1 MNEVKTDVPALKRF
15 ANLPAPGWLAVSRGA
30 GFGLAILL
38 GLNLMEVFVH
48 STSAVENW
56 LTDLSP
62 LSQPMGITVLAMAS
76 TSLLMFGM
84 RPALPGPVQ
93 FATFLFVAV
102 FTGFCGHELWQ
113 ISRIVSE
120 PDRTMAM
127 IQPLGILM
135 LFAVSTVGI
144 LAGNSDAARGHSS
157 WVSIFVSTI
166 LTILCFAVVTVQS
179 GGLSD
184 VKPSEAVPTVL
195 VIGGQQNANG
205 ELFEEMTNRVTTG
218 CRLITE
224 KSGDQLLLVGGSE
237 TQAMKALAL
246 ESKVPEE
253 KIEVNSESGDIESA
267 IHIAASQINDKS
279 DKRLIIVSHW
289 FELTR
294 IRITAK
300 RAGLEVTAIAAE
312 HKHALFNQNL
322 RVAREVVSLLK
333 SFCEPTI
340 SYIRNSPARPDQ

>member
-1 MNEVKTDVPALKRF
+1 MKTDVPALKRF

-48 STSAVENW
+48 STSSVENW
-56 LTDLSP
+56 LTNLSP
-62 LSQPMGITVLAMAS
+62 LSQPMGITMLAMAS

-102 FTGFCGHELWQ
+102 FTGFCGRELWQ

-135 LFAVSTVGI
+135 LFAVSAVGI
-144 LAGNSDAARGHSS
+144 LAGNSDTARGHSS
-157 WVSIFVSTI
+157 WIAIFVSTT

-184 VKPSEAVPTVL
+184 VKPSESVPTVL
-195 VIGGQQNANG
+195 VIGGQQYANG
-205 ELFEEMTNRVTTG
+205 ELSEEMTDRMTTG

-224 KSGDQLLLVGGSE
+224 KSGDRLLIAGGSE

-246 ESKVPEE
+246 ESEVPEE

-267 IHIAASQINDKS
+267 IRIAALQINDKS
-279 DKRLIIVSHW
+279 DKRVIIVSHW
-289 FELTR
+289 FELAR
-294 IRITAK
+294 IRIAAE
-300 RAGLEVTAIAAE
+300 RAGLQVTAIAAE
-312 HKHALFNQNL
+312 QKHALFNQNL
-322 RVAREVVSLLK
+322 RVAREIVSLLK
-333 SFCEPTI
+333 SLCEPTI
-340 SYIRNSPARPDQ
+340 AYLRNSPARPAK

>member
-1 MNEVKTDVPALKRF
+1 VKTDVPALKRF
-15 ANLPAPGWLAVSRGA
+15 VDLPAPGWLAVSRGA

-56 LTDLSP
+56 LTDLRP

-84 RPALPGPVQ
+84 RPALPGPIQ
-93 FATFLFVAV
+93 FATFVFVAV
-102 FTGFCGHELWQ
+102 FSGFCGRELWQ
-113 ISRIVSE
+113 ISRIASE
-120 PDRTMAM
+120 PYRTTAM
-127 IQPLGILM
+127 IQPLGVLM
-135 LFAVSTVGI
+135 LFAVSAVGI
-144 LAGNSDAARGHSS
+144 LAGNSDSVRGRSS
-157 WVSIFVSTI
+157 WIAIFVSTI

-184 VKPSEAVPTVL
+184 SKPPESVPTVL
-195 VIGGQQNANG
+195 VIGGQQAANG
-205 ELFEEMTNRVTTG
+205 NLSEELTDRVATG

-224 KSGDQLLLVGGSE
+224 KSGDRLLLSGSSE

-253 KIEVNSESGDIESA
+253 KIDVNSESGDIQSA
-267 IHIAASQINDKS
+267 IHVVASATDAES
-279 DKRLIIVSHW
+279 DKRVIIVSHW
-289 FELTR
+289 FELAR
-294 IRITAK
+294 IRNAAK
-300 RAGLEVTAIAAE
+300 RDGLQVTAVAAE
-312 HKHALFNQNL
+312 QKHALFNQNL

-333 SFCEPTI
+333 SLCEPTAA
-340 SYIRNSPARPDQ
+340 YLRNSPAGPAN

>member
-1 MNEVKTDVPALKRF
+1 MKTDVPALKRF
-15 ANLPAPGWLAVSRGA
+15 ADLPAPGWLAVSRGA

-102 FTGFCGHELWQ
+102 FTGFCGRELWQ
-113 ISRIVSE
+113 ISRIVPE

-135 LFAVSTVGI
+135 LFAVSAVGI

-157 WVSIFVSTI
+157 WIAIFVSTI

-184 VKPSEAVPTVL
+184 VKPAESVPTVV
-195 VIGGQQNANG
+195 VIGGQLPVDT
-205 ELFEEMTNRVTTG
+205 ELSEELIDRVITG

-224 KSGDQLLLVGGSE
+224 EFGDRLLLVGGSE
-237 TQAMKALAL
+237 AQAMKDLAL
-246 ESKVPEE
+246 ESKVPAE
-253 KIEVNSESGDIESA
+253 KIDTNSESKNIESVVR
-267 IHIAASQINDKS
+267 IAAEATDDKS
-279 DKRLIIVSHW
+279 DKKIIIVSHW
-289 FELTR
+289 FELAR
-294 IRITAK
+294 IRMTSK
-300 RAGLEVTAIAAE
+300 RAGLRVTAVATE
-312 HKHALFNQNL
+312 QRHALFNQNL
-322 RVAREVVSLLK
+322 RVAREVVALLQSL
-333 SFCEPTI
+333 CDPTI
-340 SYIRNSPARPDQ
+340 SYLRNSPAHPAE

>member
-1 MNEVKTDVPALKRF
+1 VKTDVPALKRF

-56 LTDLSP
+56 LTDLRP
-62 LSQPMGITVLAMAS
+62 LSQPMGIAVLAMAS

-93 FATFLFVAV
+93 FATFVFVAV
-102 FTGFCGHELWQ
+102 FTGFCGRELWQ
-113 ISRIVSE
+113 ISRIASE
-120 PDRTMAM
+120 PDRTTAM

-135 LFAVSTVGI
+135 LFAVSAVGI
-144 LAGNSDAARGHSS
+144 LAGNSDTARGHSS
-157 WVSIFVSTI
+157 WIAIFVSTI

-184 VKPSEAVPTVL
+184 AKPAESVPTVL
-195 VIGGQQNANG
+195 VIGGQQAANG
-205 ELFEEMTNRVTTG
+205 NLSEELTDRVTTG

-224 KSGDQLLLVGGSE
+224 GSGDRLLFAGGSE

-253 KIEVNSESGDIESA
+253 NIETNSESGDIESA
-267 IHIAASQINDKS
+267 IRIVASATNDKS
-279 DKRLIIVSHW
+279 DKRVIVVSHW
-289 FELTR
+289 FELAR
-294 IRITAK
+294 IRVAAK
-300 RAGLEVTAIAAE
+300 RVGLQVTAVAAE
-312 HKHALFNQNL
+312 QKHALFNQNL
-322 RVAREVVSLLK
+322 RVAREVISLLK
-333 SFCEPTI
+333 SLCEPTI
-340 SYIRNSPARPDQ
+340 AYLRNSPAHTEQHK

>member
-1 MNEVKTDVPALKRF
+1 MKTDVPALKRF

-56 LTDLSP
+56 LTDLRP

-93 FATFLFVAV
+93 FATFLFVAI
-102 FTGFCGHELWQ
+102 FTGFCGRELWQ
-113 ISRIVSE
+113 ISRIASE
-120 PDRTMAM
+120 PDRTAAM

-135 LFAVSTVGI
+135 LFAVSAVGI

-157 WVSIFVSTI
+157 WIAIFVSLI
-166 LTILCFAVVTVQS
+166 LTVLCFAIVTVQS

-184 VKPSEAVPTVL
+184 VKPSESVPTVL

-205 ELFEEMTNRVTTG
+205 ELSEELTDRVTTG

-224 KSGDQLLLVGGSE
+224 KSGDRLLLVGGSE
-237 TQAMKALAL
+237 TQLMKALAL
-246 ESKVPEE
+246 ESEVPEE
-253 KIEVNSESGDIESA
+253 KIDLDSESGDIESA
-267 IHIAASQINDKS
+267 IRMAASATDGES
-279 DKRLIIVSHW
+279 DKRVIIVSHW
-289 FELTR
+289 FELAK
-294 IRITAK
+294 IRIAAK
-300 RAGLEVTAIAAE
+300 RDGLQVTAVAAE
-312 HKHALFNQNL
+312 QKHALFNQNL

-333 SFCEPTI
+333 SLCEPTVV
-340 SYIRNSPARPDQ
+340 YLRNSPAGQAN

>member
-1 MNEVKTDVPALKRF
+1 VKTDVPALKRF

-56 LTDLSP
+56 LTNLSP

-93 FATFLFVAV
+93 FATFVFVAV
-102 FTGFCGHELWQ
+102 FTGFCGRELWQ

-135 LFAVSTVGI
+135 LFAVSAVGI
-144 LAGNSDAARGHSS
+144 LAGNSDTARGHSS
-157 WVSIFVSTI
+157 WIAIFVSTI

-184 VKPSEAVPTVL
+184 SKPAEAVPTVL
-195 VIGGQQNANG
+195 VIGGQQAANG
-205 ELFEEMTNRVTTG
+205 NLSEELTDRVTTG
-218 CRLITE
+218 CRLITD
-224 KSGDQLLLVGGSE
+224 KSGDRLLLAGGSE

-253 KIEVNSESGDIESA
+253 KIEVNSEGGNIESA
-267 IHIAASQINDKS
+267 TPSTKDQS
-279 DKRLIIVSHW
+279 DNRVIIVSHW
-289 FELTR
+289 FELAR
-294 IRITAK
+294 IRIAAK
-300 RAGLEVTAIAAE
+300 RAGLEVTAVAAE
-312 HKHALFNQNL
+312 QKHALFNQNL

-333 SFCEPTI
+333 SLCDPTI
-340 SYIRNSPARPDQ
+340 AYLRNSPAGPAN

>member
-1 MNEVKTDVPALKRF
+1 MKTDVPALKRF

-56 LTDLSP
+56 LTNLSP

-93 FATFLFVAV
+93 FATFVFVAV
-102 FTGFCGHELWQ
+102 FTGFCGRELWQ

-135 LFAVSTVGI
+135 LFAVSAVGI
-144 LAGNSDAARGHSS
+144 LAGNSDTARGHSS
-157 WVSIFVSTI
+157 WIAIFVSTI

-184 VKPSEAVPTVL
+184 SKPAEAVPTVL
-195 VIGGQQNANG
+195 VIGGQQAANG
-205 ELFEEMTNRVTTG
+205 NLSEELTDRVTTG
-218 CRLITE
+218 CRLITD
-224 KSGDQLLLVGGSE
+224 KSGDRLLLAGGSE

-253 KIEVNSESGDIESA
+253 KIEVNSEGGNIESA
-267 IHIAASQINDKS
+267 TPSTKDQS
-279 DKRLIIVSHW
+279 DNRVIIVSHW
-289 FELTR
+289 FELAR
-294 IRITAK
+294 IRIAAK
-300 RAGLEVTAIAAE
+300 RAGLEVTAVAAE
-312 HKHALFNQNL
+312 QKHALFNQNL

-333 SFCEPTI
+333 SLCDPTI
-340 SYIRNSPARPDQ
+340 AYLRNSPAGPAN

>member
-15 ANLPAPGWLAVSRGA
+15 VDLPAPGWLAVSRGA

-56 LTDLSP
+56 LTDLRP

-93 FATFLFVAV
+93 FATFVFVAV
-102 FTGFCGHELWQ
+102 FTGFCGRELWQ

-120 PDRTMAM
+120 PDRTTAM

-135 LFAVSTVGI
+135 LFAVSAVGI
-144 LAGNSDAARGHSS
+144 LAGNSDTARGHSS
-157 WVSIFVSTI
+157 WIAIFVSTV

-184 VKPSEAVPTVL
+184 VKPAEAVPTVL
-195 VIGGQQNANG
+195 VIGGQQAANG
-205 ELFEEMTNRVTTG
+205 NLSEELTDRVTTG

-224 KSGDQLLLVGGSE
+224 RSGDRLLLAGGSE

-253 KIEVNSESGDIESA
+253 KIAVNSESGNIESA
-267 IHIAASQINDKS
+267 IRIATPSTKDQS
-279 DKRLIIVSHW
+279 DNRVIIVSHW
-289 FELTR
+289 FELAR
-294 IRITAK
+294 IRIAAK
-300 RAGLEVTAIAAE
+300 RAGLQVTAVAAE
-312 HKHALFNQNL
+312 QKHALFNQNL
-322 RVAREVVSLLK
+322 RVAREVISLLK
-333 SFCEPTI
+333 SLCEPTI
-340 SYIRNSPARPDQ
+340 FYIRNSPAPPAK

>member
-56 LTDLSP
+56 LTDLRP

-93 FATFLFVAV
+93 FATFLFVAI
-102 FTGFCGHELWQ
+102 FTGFCGRELWQ
-113 ISRIVSE
+113 ISRIASE
-120 PDRTMAM
+120 PDRTAAM

-135 LFAVSTVGI
+135 LFAVSAVGI

-157 WVSIFVSTI
+157 WIAIFVSLI
-166 LTILCFAVVTVQS
+166 LTVLCFAIVTVQS

-184 VKPSEAVPTVL
+184 VKPSESVPTVL

-205 ELFEEMTNRVTTG
+205 ELSEELTDRVTTG

-224 KSGDQLLLVGGSE
+224 KSGDRLLLVGGSE
-237 TQAMKALAL
+237 TQPMKALAL
-246 ESKVPEE
+246 ESEVPEE
-253 KIEVNSESGDIESA
+253 KIDLDSESGDIESA
-267 IHIAASQINDKS
+267 IRMAASATDGES
-279 DKRLIIVSHW
+279 DKRVIIVSHW
-289 FELTR
+289 FELAK
-294 IRITAK
+294 IRIAAK
-300 RAGLEVTAIAAE
+300 RDGLQVTAVAAE
-312 HKHALFNQNL
+312 QKHALFNQNL

-333 SFCEPTI
+333 SLCEPTVV
-340 SYIRNSPARPDQ
+340 YLRNSPAGQAN

>member
-56 LTDLSP
+56 LTNLSP

-93 FATFLFVAV
+93 FATFVFVAV
-102 FTGFCGHELWQ
+102 FTGFCGRELWQ

-135 LFAVSTVGI
+135 LFAVSAVGI
-144 LAGNSDAARGHSS
+144 LAGNSDTARGHSS
-157 WVSIFVSTI
+157 WIAIFVSTI

-184 VKPSEAVPTVL
+184 SKPAEAVPTVL
-195 VIGGQQNANG
+195 VIGGQQAANG
-205 ELFEEMTNRVTTG
+205 NLSEELTDRVTTG
-218 CRLITE
+218 CRLITD
-224 KSGDQLLLVGGSE
+224 KSGDRLLLAGGSE

-253 KIEVNSESGDIESA
+253 KIEVNSEGGNIESA
-267 IHIAASQINDKS
+267 TPSTKDQS
-279 DKRLIIVSHW
+279 DNRVIIVSHW
-289 FELTR
+289 FELAR
-294 IRITAK
+294 IRIAAK
-300 RAGLEVTAIAAE
+300 RAGLEVTAVAAE
-312 HKHALFNQNL
+312 QKHALFNQNL

-333 SFCEPTI
+333 SLCDPTI
-340 SYIRNSPARPDQ
+340 AYLRNSPAGPAN

>member
-1 MNEVKTDVPALKRF
+1 MKTDVPALKRF

-38 GLNLMEVFVH
+38 GLNLMEVFVY
-48 STSAVENW
+48 STSAVGNW
-56 LTDLSP
+56 LTDLHP

-93 FATFLFVAV
+93 LATFLFVAV
-102 FTGFCGHELWQ
+102 FTGFCGRELWQ

-120 PDRTMAM
+120 SDRTTAM

-135 LFAVSTVGI
+135 LFAVSAVGI

-157 WVSIFVSTI
+157 WIAIFVSTI

-184 VKPSEAVPTVL
+184 VKPAASVPTVL
-195 VIGGQQNANG
+195 VIGGQLPANG
-205 ELFEEMTNRVTTG
+205 ELSEELTDRVTTG

-224 KSGDQLLLVGGSE
+224 KSGDRLLLFGSSE

-253 KIEVNSESGDIESA
+253 KIEVNSEGGDIDSA
-267 IHIAASQINDKS
+267 IRTADSQINDKS
-279 DKRLIIVSHW
+279 DKRVIIVSHW
-289 FELTR
+289 FELAR
-294 IRITAK
+294 IRIAAK
-300 RAGLEVTAIAAE
+300 RDGLQVTAVAAE
-312 HKHALFNQNL
+312 QKHALFNQNL
-322 RVAREVVSLLK
+322 RVAGEVVSLLK
-333 SFCEPTI
+333 SLCEPTI
-340 SYIRNSPARPDQ
+340 AYIRNSPARPAE

>member
-1 MNEVKTDVPALKRF
+1 
-15 ANLPAPGWLAVSRGA
+15 
-30 GFGLAILL
+30 
-38 GLNLMEVFVH
+38 
-48 STSAVENW
+48 
-56 LTDLSP
+56 
-62 LSQPMGITVLAMAS
+62 MAS

-93 FATFLFVAV
+93 FATFVFVAV
-102 FTGFCGHELWQ
+102 FTGFCGRELWQ
-113 ISRIVSE
+113 ISRIVPE

-135 LFAVSTVGI
+135 LFAVAAVGI
-144 LAGNSDAARGHSS
+144 LAGNSDTTRGHSS
-157 WVSIFVSTI
+157 WIAIFVSTI

-184 VKPSEAVPTVL
+184 VKPAESVPTVL
-195 VIGGQQNANG
+195 VIGGQLPANG
-205 ELFEEMTNRVTTG
+205 NLSEELIDRVTTG

-224 KSGDQLLLVGGSE
+224 KSGDRLLLAGASD

-253 KIEVNSESGDIESA
+253 KIDLNSESGNIESA

-289 FELTR
+289 FELAR
-294 IRITAK
+294 IRIAAK

-312 HKHALFNQNL
+312 QKHALFNQNL

-333 SFCEPTI
+333 SLCEPTVA
-340 SYIRNSPARPDQ
+340 YIRNSPAPPAK

>member
-1 MNEVKTDVPALKRF
+1 MTQLKTDVPALKRLV
-15 ANLPAPGWLAVSRGA
+15 NLPAPGWLAVSRGA

-56 LTDLSP
+56 LTDLRP
-62 LSQPMGITVLAMAS
+62 ISQPMGITVLAMAS

-93 FATFLFVAV
+93 FAAFVFVAV
-102 FTGFCGHELWQ
+102 FTGFCGRELWQ
-113 ISRIVSE
+113 ISRSVSE

-135 LFAVSTVGI
+135 LFAVSAVGI

-157 WVSIFVSTI
+157 WIAIFVSTI
-166 LTILCFAVVTVQS
+166 LTIVCFAIVTVQS

-184 VKPSEAVPTVL
+184 VNPSETVPTVL
-195 VIGGQQNANG
+195 VIEGQLNPNG
-205 ELFEEMTNRVTTG
+205 QLSEELTDRVTTG

-224 KSGDQLLLVGGSE
+224 RSGDQLLLVGGSE
-237 TQAMKALAL
+237 TQAMKKIAL

-253 KIEVNSESGDIESA
+253 KIQVDSRSEDIESA
-267 IHIAASQINDKS
+267 VRIAASLTKGQS
-279 DKRLIIVSHW
+279 DKRIIIVSHW
-289 FELTR
+289 LELAR
-294 IRITAK
+294 IRISAK
-300 RAGLEVTAIAAE
+300 RAGLQVTAVAAE
-312 HKHALFNQNL
+312 QKHALFNQNL
-322 RVAREVVSLLK
+322 RVAREVASLLK
-333 SFCEPTI
+333 SLCEPTI
-340 SYIRNSPARPDQ
+340 AYLRNSPIAPAN